1 MRICL
6 PYVERYLVSLDASR
20 VPYLPGKSGG
30 PSARC
35 VASAAPHAAL
45 MAARAPPSP
54 EVGTRFAD
62 ASHDALSRGSPST
75 YLRQRG

>member
-6 PYVERYLVSLDASR
+6 PYIEKHLVPLDASR
-20 VPYLPGKSGG
+20 APYLPRKSGG
-30 PSARC
+30 PSARHA
-35 VASAAPHAAL
+35 ASAAPHAAL
-45 MAARAPPSP
+45 MAARAPPNP

-62 ASHDALSRGSPST
+62 TSHDALVRGSPST